1 MDMFEVIEALA
12 HKAVRLGVAV
22 VECASILAAVV
33 LFKLAHRPCRS
44 LVPFPSSDNVLLTR

>member
-1 MDMFEVIEALA
+1 VDMFEVIEALA

-44 LVPFPSSDNVLLTR
+44 LVPFPSSENVLLTR